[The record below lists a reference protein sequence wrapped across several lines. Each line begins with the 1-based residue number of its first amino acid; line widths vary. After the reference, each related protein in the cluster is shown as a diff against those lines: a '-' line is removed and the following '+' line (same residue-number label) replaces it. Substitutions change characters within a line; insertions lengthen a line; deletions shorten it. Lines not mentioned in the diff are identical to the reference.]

1 MKETEMIKIL
11 FFIETLEGGGAEK
24 VLRNLV
30 NNMDQ
35 TKFDI
40 TVQTVWPCTAKKYL
54 AEGIRYK
61 SMYSA
66 RNSANETRCRIEAE
80 TGLAYRLHIKDN
92 YDIECAYLE
101 AGTTKIMAAST
112 NKKARKLAWVH
123 CDLKKAISDTA
134 AFVKKTRPYYAKFD
148 KVICVSE
155 NVKDSFVELFGDT
168 VPAEVIYN
176 TIDDAEIRS
185 KAELPLP
192 ENVEKRRTTVLA
204 VGTMY
209 GPKNFIRLLKTHK
222 QLLSEEIEHDL
233 WIIGEGPDREKLE
246 AFVEE
251 NGISDSVFM
260 PGFQQNPYPFI
271 READLLVCSSN
282 YEGFSTFITEG
293 MILGRAVVTT
303 ECSGMREILGDSEYG
318 LITEND
324 DGAFLCGVREM
335 LTNEALRYEYSG
347 KAAERGRMFST
358 ESLAEK
364 TEEFLIRELDA
375 NAES

>member
-1 MKETEMIKIL
+1 MIKIL

-35 TKFDI
+35 AKFDI
-40 TVQTVWPCTAKKYL
+40 TVQTVWPCDFEKYL
-54 AEGIRYK
+54 VKGIKHK
-61 SMYSA
+61 SMYAA
-66 RNSANETRCRIEAE
+66 RNTVNQYRYRIEAE
-80 TGLAYRLHIKDN
+80 TGLAYKLHVKDD

-101 AGTTKIMAAST
+101 AGATKIMAAST
-112 NKKARKLAWVH
+112 NKKAKKLAWVH
-123 CDLKKAISDTA
+123 CDLKKASGNPE
-134 AFVKKTRPYYAKFD
+134 AFVEKTRPNYAKFD
-148 KVICVSE
+148 KVICVSQ
-155 NVKDSFVELFGDT
+155 NVRDSFVELFGDT
-168 VPAEVIYN
+168 VHSEVLYN
-176 TIDDAEIRS
+176 TVDDVEIRT
-185 KAELPLP
+185 KAELPMP
-192 ENVEKRRTTVLA
+192 DNVEKRRTTVLA

-209 GPKNFIRLLKTHK
+209 APKNFIRLMKTHK
-222 QLLSEEIEHDL
+222 QLLTEGIEHDL

-246 AFVEE
+246 AFAEE

-293 MILGRAVVTT
+293 MILGKAVVTT

-318 LITEND
+318 IITENA

-335 LTNEALRYEYSG
+335 LANEALRYEYSG
-347 KAAERGRMFST
+347 KAAERGRIFSMS
-358 ESLAEK
+358 SLAEK
-364 TEEFLIRELDA
+364 TEEFFIRELEA